1 MIAGANQKFTLQLH
15 PVRSDP
21 GALMPS
27 PSKSPHLSDAESAQ
41 WFFDHSHDLFA
52 VVSRGRLA
60 TVNPA
65 WTRVTGWT
73 RQDLVGRP
81 ALSFV
86 HPDSRQDFIETAAL
100 VRASGEAVNRLK
112 VVCKSGGWVW
122 LEGRSRLGPNGE
134 MIGAL
139 RDVTADMARR
149 AEIATSRQTRD
160 LLASSAG
167 IGVWS
172 YEPHGQHIEW
182 SRDIFTATGL
192 QPEDVAQPDQ
202 FFARLDP
209 HAQET
214 LRAAFDQAVRTG
226 QGGTIEH
233 RLRGAGD
240 QWFTYRATFRTEP
253 RADGLFAL
261 KGISQN
267 VTDVARTRDAAVW
280 GERQARR
287 LVEEAP
293 FAVALYDRDLRLQV
307 VSPRFLDIFQATEA
321 QVIGRSLHEL
331 TSGSRRRFV
340 RAVERALTGETVVR
354 REDQLHDGL
363 GRSHTLRWEARPWC
377 DAQGQ
382 IVGVITYMDDVTALS
397 EARREARANARRLR
411 VALGAAQAGVYEI
424 DHVGKSLWGSP
435 EFHRILGR
443 RVTYD
448 DVRSAVWPMIH
459 PEDVA
464 AVYDAAESWQR
475 HDEGHL
481 SAKGRSFDVR
491 VTTPHG
497 DGKWIRIFHEVRTEA
512 GGRVRKAFGLIL
524 DIDEKKRAELA
535 LVAAERAAQAAN
547 EAKAQFL
554 ANMSHEIRTPMNGVL
569 GVMHLLKR
577 EKLPGEA
584 DHLLGEALAC
594 GRMLSTLLDDV
605 IDFSRIEAGRL
616 DVTQE
621 AVDPSEL
628 AASVA
633 RLLRGQADHKGLEL
647 RVDAPDLGLILT
659 DPSRLRQALFNLVG
673 NAVKFTPAGSVTLR
687 VRRVEGEGGGAEP
700 RVAFEVIDTGI
711 GIAAEAQARLF
722 ERFQQADAS
731 TTRRFGGSGLG
742 LAITRRLAQMM
753 GGEVGFT
760 SREGAGSTFVL
771 TIAAPPAQVLATEAE
786 VADDLLQGLKILVV
800 EDNATNRLVAR
811 KILEQLGARVET
823 AEDGLDGVTTAARG
837 FDLILMDVQMPGID
851 GLEAARRIRNLPGPA
866 AKTPIIALTANVLS
880 HQRAAYLAAG
890 MDGVAA
896 KPIAPAALIAEIVRL
911 AGGQVEDAAVVA

>member
-1 MIAGANQKFTLQLH
+1 MIVDANHKFTLQLH
-15 PVRSDP
+15 HPAPFP
-21 GALMPS
+21 GAAMSS
-27 PSKSPHLSDAESAQ
+27 PPKSARLSDAESAQ

-52 VVSRGRLA
+52 VVSRGRFA

-73 RQDLVGRP
+73 RQELIGQP
-81 ALSFV
+81 ALRFV
-86 HPDSRQDFIETAAL
+86 HPESRQDFVETAGL
-100 VRASGEAVNRLK
+100 IRASGEAFHRLK
-112 VVCKSGGWVW
+112 VTCKSGGWVW
-122 LEGRSRLGPNGE
+122 LEGQSRLSPNGD
-134 MIGAL
+134 MVGAL

-149 AEIATSRQTRD
+149 AEIVAARQTRD

-167 IGVWS
+167 VGMWS
-172 YEPHGQHIEW
+172 YEPHDQYIEW
-182 SRDIFTATGL
+182 SRDLLDATGL
-192 QPEDVAQPDQ
+192 GPETIARPEQ
-202 FFARLDP
+202 FYDRLDP
-209 HAQET
+209 AEREGLTQ
-214 LRAAFDQAVRTG
+214 AFDSAVRTG
-226 QGGTIEH
+226 VGGTIEH
-233 RLRGAGD
+233 RLRGAGG

-267 VTDVARTRDAAVW
+267 VTEVARVRDAAVW

-307 VSPRFLDIFQATEA
+307 VSPRFLEIFQATEP
-321 QVIGRSLHEL
+321 QVIGRTLHEL
-331 TSGSRRRFV
+331 TSGTRKRFV

-363 GRSHTLRWEARPWC
+363 GRSHTLRWEARPWR
-377 DAQGQ
+377 DADGA
-382 IVGVITYMDDVTALS
+382 IAGVITYMDDVTALS

-424 DHVGKSLWGSP
+424 DHAGKGFWGSP

-459 PEDVA
+459 TEDVT
-464 AVYDAAESWQR
+464 AVYEAAEDWRRREDGTGSR
-475 HDEGHL
+475 
-481 SAKGRSFDVR
+481 GRSFDVR
-491 VTTPHG
+491 VMTADG
-497 DGKWIRIFHEVRTEA
+497 DGKWIRIFHEVRSDAA
-512 GGRVRKAFGLIL
+512 GRIRKAFGLIL
-524 DIDEKKRAELA
+524 DIDDKKRAELA
-535 LVAAERAAQAAN
+535 LVEAERAAQAAN
-547 EAKAQFL
+547 DAKAQFL

-577 EKLPGEA
+577 EKLPGDA

-628 AASVA
+628 ATSVA
-633 RLLRGQADHKGLEL
+633 RLLRGQAEHKGLAL

-673 NAVKFTPAGSVTLR
+673 NAVKFTLTGSVTLK
-687 VRRVEGEGGGAEP
+687 VRRLEGDAP
-700 RVAFEVIDTGI
+700 RVAFEVIDTGV
-711 GIAAEAQARLF
+711 GIAAEAQALLF

-760 SREGAGSTFVL
+760 SREGRGSTFLL
-771 TIAAPPAQVLATEAE
+771 TIAAPPAQARAAEAE
-786 VADDLLQGLKILVV
+786 IADGLLQGLKILVV

-811 KILEQLGARVET
+811 RILEQLGANVET

-851 GLEAARRIRNLPGPA
+851 GLEAARRIRNLPGA
-866 AKTPIIALTANVLS
+866 AARTPIIALTANVLS

-890 MDGVAA
+890 MNGVAA
-896 KPIAPAALIAEIVRL
+896 KPISPTALIGEIMRL
-911 AGGQVEDAAVVA
+911 AGGETEDEAVVA

>member
-1 MIAGANQKFTLQLH
+1 MT
-15 PVRSDP
+15 
-21 GALMPS
+21 S
-27 PSKSPHLSDAESAQ
+27 PSKPPRLSDAESAQ

-65 WTRVTGWT
+65 WTRTTGWT
-73 RQDLVGRP
+73 RQDLIGQP
-81 ALSFV
+81 ALRFV
-86 HPDSRQDFIETAAL
+86 HPESRQDFIETAGL

-112 VVCKSGGWVW
+112 VICKTGGWVW

-139 RDVTADMARR
+139 RDVTTDMARR
-149 AEIATSRQTRD
+149 GEIAAARQTRE

-182 SRDIFTATGL
+182 SRDIFAATGL
-192 QPEDVAQPDQ
+192 EPEDVAQPEQ
-202 FFARLDP
+202 FYQHLDP
-209 HAQET
+209 NERDA
-214 LRAAFDQAVRTG
+214 LRAAFDAAVRSG

-233 RLRGAGD
+233 RLRGARD

-307 VSPRFLDIFQATEA
+307 VSPRFLETFEATEA
-321 QVIGRSLHEL
+321 EVIGRTPHDL
-331 TSGSRRRFV
+331 TSGTRKRFV
-340 RAVERALTGETVVR
+340 RAVERALTGETLVR

-363 GRSHTLRWEARPWC
+363 GRRHTLRWEARPWR
-377 DAQGQ
+377 DAQGE

-424 DHVGKSLWGSP
+424 DHAGKSFWGSP

-459 PEDVA
+459 PDDVA
-464 AVYDAAESWQR
+464 AVYEAAEDGQR
-475 HDEGHL
+475 HREGHL
-481 SAKGRSFDVR
+481 SSKGRSFDVR
-491 VTTPHG
+491 VVTPAG
-497 DGKWIRIFHEVRTEA
+497 DERWIRIFHEVRTDPS
-512 GGRVRKAFGLIL
+512 GRIRKAFGLIL
-524 DIDEKKRAELA
+524 DIDDKKRAELA
-535 LVAAERAAQAAN
+535 LVEAERAAQAAN

-577 EKLPGEA
+577 EQLPGEA

-616 DVTQE
+616 DVTRE
-621 AVDPSEL
+621 AVDPSAL
-628 AASVA
+628 ATSVA
-633 RLLRGQADHKGLEL
+633 RLLRPQAEQKGLEL

-673 NAVKFTPAGSVTLR
+673 NAVKFTLAGSVTLR
-687 VRRVEGEGGGAEP
+687 VRRLDDDGNEAGP
-700 RVAFEVIDTGI
+700 RVTFEVIDTGV

-760 SREGAGSTFVL
+760 SREGAGSTFLL
-771 TIAAPPAQVLATEAE
+771 TIAAPPAQARAAEAE
-786 VADDLLQGLKILVV
+786 MADGLLQGLKILVV

-811 KILEQLGARVET
+811 RILEQLGASVET
-823 AEDGLDGVTTAARG
+823 ADDGLGGVTSAARG

-851 GLEAARRIRNLPGPA
+851 GLEAARRIRNLPSPA
-866 AKTPIIALTANVLS
+866 ARTPIIALTANVLS

-896 KPIAPAALIAEIVRL
+896 KPISPAALIGEIIRL
-911 AGGQVEDAAVVA
+911 AGGQVEEAAAVA

>member
-1 MIAGANQKFTLQLH
+1 MT
-15 PVRSDP
+15 
-21 GALMPS
+21 S
-27 PSKSPHLSDAESAQ
+27 PPKSPRLSDAESAQ

-52 VVSRGRLA
+52 VVVKGRFA

-73 RQDLVGRP
+73 RRDLIGQP
-81 ALSFV
+81 ALRFV
-86 HPDSRQDFIETAAL
+86 HPESHQDFIETQAL
-100 VRASGEAVNRLK
+100 IRASGEALNSLK
-112 VVCKSGGWVW
+112 VICKTGGWVW
-122 LEGRSRLGPNGE
+122 LEGHSRLGPNGE
-134 MIGAL
+134 MVGAL

-149 AEIATSRQTRD
+149 AEIAAARQTRE

-172 YEPHGQHIEW
+172 YEPHDQKIEW
-182 SRDIFTATGL
+182 SRDIFAATGL
-192 QPEDVAQPDQ
+192 EPEDVAQPEK
-202 FFARLDP
+202 FWEHLDP
-209 HAQET
+209 GEREA
-214 LRAAFDQAVRTG
+214 LRAAFDTAVRTG
-226 QGGTIEH
+226 QDGTIEH
-233 RLRGAGD
+233 RLRGARD

-280 GERQARR
+280 SERQTRR

-307 VSPRFLDIFQATEA
+307 VSPRFLETFQATEA
-321 QVIGRSLHEL
+321 GVIGRTLQDL
-331 TSGSRRRFV
+331 TSGTRKRFV
-340 RAVERALTGETVVR
+340 RAVQRALAGETLVR
-354 REDQLHDGL
+354 REDQLRDGL
-363 GRSHTLRWEARPWC
+363 GRRRTLRWEARPWR
-377 DAQGQ
+377 DAQGE

-424 DHVGKSLWGSP
+424 DHAGKGFWGSP

-443 RVTYD
+443 RVTYE

-459 PEDVA
+459 PDDVT
-464 AVYDAAESWQR
+464 AVYEAAAEWRR
-475 HDEGHL
+475 HQDDGL
-481 SAKGRSFDVR
+481 SSRGRSFDAR
-491 VTTPHG
+491 VVTPEG
-497 DGKWIRIFHEVRTEA
+497 DERWIRIFHEVRQDA
-512 GGRVRKAFGLIL
+512 SGRVRKAFGLVL
-524 DIDEKKRAELA
+524 DIDDKKRAELA
-535 LVAAERAAQAAN
+535 LVEAERAAQAAN
-547 EAKAQFL
+547 DAKAQFL

-577 EKLPGEA
+577 ANLPGEA

-616 DVTQE
+616 DVTHE

-633 RLLRGQADHKGLEL
+633 RLLRAQAEHKGLEL
-647 RVDAPDLGLILT
+647 RVDAPDVGLILT

-673 NAVKFTPAGSVTLR
+673 NAVKFTLAGSVTLR
-687 VRRVEGEGGGAEP
+687 VRRLDGDAP
-700 RVAFEVIDTGI
+700 RIAFEVIDTGV

-753 GGEVGFT
+753 GGEVDFT
-760 SREGAGSTFVL
+760 SREGLGSTFLL
-771 TIAAPPAQVLATEAE
+771 TIAAPPAESRKVEAE
-786 VADDLLQGLKILVV
+786 MADGLLQGLKVLVV

-811 KILEQLGARVET
+811 RILEQLGAKVET

-866 AKTPIIALTANVLS
+866 ARTPIIALTANVLS

-896 KPIAPAALIAEIVRL
+896 KPISPAALVGEIIRL
-911 AGGQVEDAAVVA
+911 AGGEVDEAAAVA

>member
-1 MIAGANQKFTLQLH
+1 M
-15 PVRSDP
+15 
-21 GALMPS
+21 S
-27 PSKSPHLSDAESAQ
+27 PPPADSAVTPARLSDAESAR

-52 VVSRGRLA
+52 VVSRGRFA

-73 RQDLVGRP
+73 PQDLIGQP
-81 ALSFV
+81 ALRFV
-86 HPDSRQDFIETAAL
+86 HPESRQDFIETAGL
-100 VRASGEAVNRLK
+100 IRAAGEALNRLK
-112 VVCKSGGWVW
+112 VICKNGGWVW
-122 LEGRSRLGPNGE
+122 LESQSRLGPNGE
-134 MIGAL
+134 MVGAL

-149 AEIATSRQTRD
+149 AELAVARQTRD

-182 SRDIFTATGL
+182 SRDILAATGL
-192 QPEDVAQPDQ
+192 EPEDIAQPDQ
-202 FFARLDP
+202 FYARLDP
-209 HAQET
+209 SDREGLQE
-214 LRAAFDQAVRTG
+214 AFDAAVRTG
-226 QGGTIEH
+226 VGATIEH

-240 QWFTYRATFRTEP
+240 QWFTYRSTFRTEP
-253 RADGLFAL
+253 RGEGQFAL

-293 FAVALYDRDLRLQV
+293 FAVALYDRDLRLRV
-307 VSPRFLDIFQATEA
+307 VSPRFLEIFQATEDG
-321 QVIGRSLHEL
+321 VIGRSLHEL
-331 TSGSRRRFV
+331 TSGTRKRFV
-340 RAVERALTGETVVR
+340 NAVERALQGETVVR
-354 REDQLHDGL
+354 REDQLQDGL
-363 GRSHTLRWEARPWC
+363 GRSHTLRWEARPWR
-377 DAQGQ
+377 DADGE
-382 IVGVITYMDDVTALS
+382 ISGVITYMDDVTALS
-397 EARREARANARRLR
+397 EARREARVNARRLR

-424 DHVGKSLWGSP
+424 DHLGKAFWGSP

-443 RVTYD
+443 RISYE

-459 PEDVA
+459 PDDVA
-464 AVYDAAESWQR
+464 SVYDVTQDWRRRES
-475 HDEGHL
+475 GL
-481 SAKGRSFDVR
+481 SGSRARSFEVR
-491 VTTPHG
+491 VVTPEG
-497 DGKWIRIFHEVRTEA
+497 DEKWIRIFHEVREDA
-512 GGRVRKAFGLIL
+512 NGRIRKAFGLIL

-535 LVAAERAAQAAN
+535 LVEAERAAQAAN

-577 EKLPGEA
+577 EKLPGDA

-616 DVTQE
+616 DVTRE

-628 AASVA
+628 AMSVA
-633 RLLRGQADHKGLEL
+633 RLLRAQAEHKGLEL
-647 RVDAPDLGLILT
+647 RVEAPDLGLILT

-673 NAVKFTPAGSVTLR
+673 NAVKFTLSGSVTLK
-687 VRRVEGEGGGAEP
+687 VRRLEGIEP
-700 RVAFEVIDTGI
+700 RIVFEVVDTGV
-711 GIAAEAQARLF
+711 GIAADAQARLF

-742 LAITRRLAQMM
+742 LAITRRLAEMM
-753 GGEVGFT
+753 GGDVGFT
-760 SREGAGSTFVL
+760 SHEGAGSTFLL
-771 TIAAPPAQVLATEAE
+771 TIAAPPAEARAAEAE
-786 VADDLLQGLKILVV
+786 MADGLLQGLKILVV

-811 KILEQLGARVET
+811 RILEQLGANVET

-851 GLEAARRIRNLPGPA
+851 GLEAARRIRNLPGRA
-866 AKTPIIALTANVLS
+866 ARTPIIALTANVLS

-896 KPIAPAALIAEIVRL
+896 KPIVPTALIGEIVRL
-911 AGGQVEDAAVVA
+911 AGGEVDADVAVA

>member
-1 MIAGANQKFTLQLH
+1 M
-15 PVRSDP
+15 S
-21 GALMPS
+21 S
-27 PSKSPHLSDAESAQ
+27 PQTPARLSDAESAR

-52 VVSRGRLA
+52 VVSRGRFA

-73 RQDLVGRP
+73 RQDLVGQP
-81 ALSFV
+81 ALRFV
-86 HPDSRQDFIETAAL
+86 HPDSRHDFIETASL
-100 VRASGEAVNRLK
+100 IRAAGEALNRLK
-112 VVCKSGGWVW
+112 VICKNGGWVW
-122 LEGRSRLGPNGE
+122 LESQSRLGPNGE
-134 MIGAL
+134 MVGAL

-149 AEIATSRQTRD
+149 AELATARQTRD

-172 YEPHGQHIEW
+172 YEPHGEHIEW
-182 SRDIFTATGL
+182 SRDILTATGL
-192 QPEDVAQPDQ
+192 EPEDIAQPEQ
-202 FFARLDP
+202 FFDRLEP
-209 HAQET
+209 SQREE
-214 LRAAFDQAVRTG
+214 LRAAFDRAVRTG
-226 QGGTIEH
+226 EGGTIEH

-240 QWFTYRATFRTEP
+240 QWFTYRSTFRTEP
-253 RADGLFAL
+253 RGEDLFAL

-293 FAVALYDRDLRLQV
+293 FAVALYDRDLRLRV
-307 VSPRFLDIFQATEA
+307 VSPRFLEIFESTEDR
-321 QVIGRSLHEL
+321 VIGRSLHEL
-331 TSGSRRRFV
+331 TSGTRRRFV
-340 RAVERALTGETVVR
+340 SAVERALAGETVLR
-354 REDQLHDGL
+354 REDQLYDGL
-363 GRSHTLRWEARPWC
+363 GKPHTLRWEARPWR
-377 DAQGQ
+377 DADGE
-382 IVGVITYMDDVTALS
+382 IAGVITYMDDVTALS

-424 DHVGKSLWGSP
+424 DHAGKTFWGSP

-443 RVTYD
+443 RVSFD

-459 PEDVA
+459 PGDVA
-464 AVYDAAESWQR
+464 AVYAAAKDWQR
-475 HDEGHL
+475 HEDGHL
-481 SAKGRSFDVR
+481 SGGGRSFDVR
-491 VTTPHG
+491 VVTPG
-497 DGKWIRIFHEVRTEA
+497 GGEKWIRLFHDVRADA
-512 GGRVRKAFGLIL
+512 GGRIRKAFGLIL

-535 LVAAERAAQAAN
+535 LVEAERAAQAAN

-577 EKLPGEA
+577 EKLPGDA

-616 DVTQE
+616 DVTSE

-628 AASVA
+628 AKSVA
-633 RLLRGQADHKGLEL
+633 RLLRGQAEHKGLEL
-647 RVDAPDLGLILT
+647 RVEAPDLGLILT

-673 NAVKFTPAGSVTLR
+673 NAVKFTLKGSVTLKI
-687 VRRVEGEGGGAEP
+687 RRLDGAEP
-700 RVAFEVIDTGI
+700 RIAFEVVDTGV
-711 GIAAEAQARLF
+711 GIAPEAQTRLF

-742 LAITRRLAQMM
+742 LAITRRLAEMM

-760 SREGAGSTFVL
+760 SRENVGSTFLL
-771 TIAAPPAQVLATEAE
+771 TIAAPPAEARAAEAE
-786 VADDLLQGLKILVV
+786 MADGLLQGLKILVV

-811 KILEQLGARVET
+811 RILEQLGASVET
-823 AEDGLDGVTTAARG
+823 AEDGLDGVTSAARG

-866 AKTPIIALTANVLS
+866 ARTPIIALTANVMS
-880 HQRAAYLAAG
+880 HQRVAYLAAG

-911 AGGQVEDAAVVA
+911 AGGEVEEAAVA

>member
-1 MIAGANQKFTLQLH
+1 MT
-15 PVRSDP
+15 
-21 GALMPS
+21 S
-27 PSKSPHLSDAESAQ
+27 PAKSPRLSDAESAR
-41 WFFDHSHDLFA
+41 WFFDHAQDLFA
-52 VVSRGRLA
+52 VVAQGRFA

-65 WTRVTGWT
+65 WTRATGWT
-73 RQDLVGRP
+73 RDDLIDQP
-81 ALSFV
+81 ALRFV
-86 HPDSRQDFIETAAL
+86 HPDSRQDFIEAAAL
-100 VRASGEAVNRLK
+100 IRAAGEAFSSLK
-112 VVCKSGGWVW
+112 VICKSGGWIWV
-122 LEGRSRLGPNGE
+122 EGQSRLGPNGE
-134 MIGAL
+134 MIAAV
-139 RDVTADMARR
+139 RDVTADVARR
-149 AEIATSRQTRD
+149 EELSAARQTRE

-172 YEPHGQHIEW
+172 YEPHERRIEW
-182 SRDIFTATGL
+182 SRDILAATGL
-192 QPEDVAQPDQ
+192 GPHDVALPEH
-202 FFARLDP
+202 FFDRLDP
-209 HAQET
+209 AEREG
-214 LRAAFDQAVRTG
+214 LRAAFDAAVRDG
-226 QGGTIEH
+226 QGATIEH
-233 RLRGAGD
+233 RLRGARG

-307 VSPRFLDIFQATEA
+307 VSPRFLEIFQATEA

-331 TSGSRRRFV
+331 TSGTRKRFV
-340 RAVERALTGETVVR
+340 NAVERALTGETVVR

-363 GRSHTLRWEARPWC
+363 GRSHTLRWEARPWR
-377 DAQGQ
+377 DPEGE

-397 EARREARANARRLR
+397 QARREARANARRLR
-411 VALGAAQAGVYEI
+411 VALGAAKAGVYEI
-424 DHVGKSLWGSP
+424 DHAGKSFWGSP

-443 RVTYD
+443 RVTYE

-459 PEDVA
+459 PDDVA
-464 AVYDAAESWQR
+464 ALYDAAEIWRRDDAQ
-475 HDEGHL
+475 L
-481 SAKGRSFDVR
+481 SARGRSFDVR
-491 VTTPHG
+491 VMTSDG
-497 DGKWIRIFHEVRTEA
+497 EGKWIRIFHEVRTDP

-535 LVAAERAAQAAN
+535 LVEAERAAQAAN

-554 ANMSHEIRTPMNGVL
+554 ANMSHEIRTPMNGVM

-577 EKLPGEA
+577 EKLPDEA
-584 DHLLGEALAC
+584 GHLLTEALAC

-616 DVTQE
+616 AVTRE

-628 AASVA
+628 AGSVA
-633 RLLRGQADHKGLEL
+633 RLLRAQAEPKGLEL
-647 RVDAPDLGLILT
+647 RVDAPDLGLVLT
-659 DPSRLRQALFNLVG
+659 DPSRLRQALFNLIG
-673 NAVKFTPAGSVTLR
+673 NAIKFTPAGSVTLR
-687 VRRVEGEGGGAEP
+687 VRRLDGEAPDGEP
-700 RVAFEVIDTGI
+700 RIVFEVADTGI
-711 GIAAEAQARLF
+711 GIAADAQMRLF

-742 LAITRRLAQMM
+742 LAITRRLAEMM

-760 SREGAGSTFVL
+760 SCEGVGSTFQL
-771 TIAAPPAQVLATEAE
+771 IIAAPPAEARPAEAE
-786 VADDLLQGLKILVV
+786 MSDGLLQGLKILVV

-811 KILEQLGARVET
+811 RILEQLGASVET
-823 AEDGLDGVTTAARG
+823 AENGLDGVTAAARG

-851 GLEAARRIRNLPGPA
+851 GLEAARRIRGLPGPSA
-866 AKTPIIALTANVLS
+866 LTPIIALTANVMS

-896 KPIAPAALIAEIVRL
+896 KPISPAALIGEIVRV
-911 AGGQVEDAAVVA
+911 AGGEVGDTAAVA

>member
-1 MIAGANQKFTLQLH
+1 M
-15 PVRSDP
+15 S
-21 GALMPS
+21 S
-27 PSKSPHLSDAESAQ
+27 PPTPARLSDAESAQ

-52 VVSRGRLA
+52 VVSRGRFA

-73 RQDLVGRP
+73 RQDLIGQP
-81 ALSFV
+81 ALRFV
-86 HPDSRQDFIETAAL
+86 HPDSRQDFIETASL
-100 VRASGEAVNRLK
+100 IRAAGEAKGRLK
-112 VVCKSGGWVW
+112 VICKTGGWVW
-122 LEGRSRLGPNGE
+122 LENQSRLGPNGE
-134 MIGAL
+134 MVGAL

-149 AEIATSRQTRD
+149 AELSTARQTRE

-182 SRDIFTATGL
+182 SRDILTATGL
-192 QPEDVAQPDQ
+192 EPEDIAQPDQ
-202 FFARLDP
+202 FFDRLDP
-209 HAQET
+209 SEREG
-214 LRAAFDQAVRTG
+214 LRAAFDRAVRTG
-226 QGGTIEH
+226 EGDTIEH

-253 RADGLFAL
+253 RADGVFAL

-293 FAVALYDRDLRLQV
+293 FAVALYDRDLRLRV
-307 VSPRFLDIFQATEA
+307 VSPRFLEIFQSTEDR
-321 QVIGRSLHEL
+321 VIGRSLHEL
-331 TSGSRRRFV
+331 TSGTRTRFV
-340 RAVERALTGETVVR
+340 SAVERALAGETVLR
-354 REDQLHDGL
+354 REDQLQDGL
-363 GRSHTLRWEARPWC
+363 GQVHTLRWEARPWR
-377 DAQGQ
+377 DADGE
-382 IVGVITYMDDVTALS
+382 IAGVITYMDDVTALS

-424 DHVGKSLWGSP
+424 DHAGKTFWGSP

-443 RVTYD
+443 RITYD
-448 DVRSAVWPMIH
+448 DVRSAVWPMIY
-459 PEDVA
+459 PADVA
-464 AVYDAAESWQR
+464 AVYEAAEAWR
-475 HDEGHL
+475 PREHGHP

-491 VTTPHG
+491 VGSREG
-497 DGKWIRIFHEVRTEA
+497 DGKWIRIFHEVRLDTT
-512 GGRVRKAFGLIL
+512 GRVSKAFGLIL

-535 LVAAERAAQAAN
+535 LVEAERAAQAAN

-577 EKLPGEA
+577 EKLPGDA

-616 DVTQE
+616 DVTSE

-628 AASVA
+628 AMSVA
-633 RLLRGQADHKGLEL
+633 RLLRGQAEHKGLEL
-647 RVDAPDLGLILT
+647 RVEAPDLGLILT

-673 NAVKFTPAGSVTLR
+673 NAVKFTLKGSVTLK
-687 VRRVEGEGGGAEP
+687 VRRIERGEP
-700 RVAFEVIDTGI
+700 RIVFEVVDTGV
-711 GIAAEAQARLF
+711 GIASEAQGRLF

-753 GGEVGFT
+753 GGEVGFS
-760 SREGAGSTFVL
+760 SRENVGSTFLL
-771 TIAAPPAQVLATEAE
+771 TIAAPPAQARAAEAE
-786 VADDLLQGLKILVV
+786 MADGLLQGLKILVV

-811 KILEQLGARVET
+811 RILEQLGASVET
-823 AEDGLDGVTTAARG
+823 ADDGLDGVTCAARG

-866 AKTPIIALTANVLS
+866 ARTPIIALTANVMS

-896 KPIAPAALIAEIVRL
+896 KPIAPAALIGEIVRL
-911 AGGQVEDAAVVA
+911 AGGEMEEEAAVA

>member
-1 MIAGANQKFTLQLH
+1 
-15 PVRSDP
+15 
-21 GALMPS
+21 MPS
-27 PSKSPHLSDAESAQ
+27 PPKSARLSDAESAR

-52 VVSRGRLA
+52 VVSRGRFA
-60 TVNPA
+60 TVNAA

-73 RQDLVGRP
+73 RQELIGQP
-81 ALSFV
+81 ALRFV
-86 HPDSRQDFIETAAL
+86 HPESRPDFIETASL
-100 VRASGEAVNRLK
+100 IRATGEAVNRLK
-112 VVCKSGGWVW
+112 VTCKAGGWVW
-122 LEGRSRLGPNGE
+122 LEGQSRLGPNGE
-134 MIGAL
+134 MVGTF

-149 AEIATSRQTRD
+149 AEIAAAHQTRE

-167 IGVWS
+167 IGLWS
-172 YEPHGQHIEW
+172 YEPHEQSIEW
-182 SRDIFTATGL
+182 SRDLLETTGL
-192 QPEDVAQPDQ
+192 GAETIARPES
-202 FFARLDP
+202 FYARLDP
-209 HAQET
+209 AEREG
-214 LRAAFDQAVRTG
+214 LVEAFERAVRTG
-226 QGGTIEH
+226 EGGTIEH
-233 RLRGAGD
+233 RLRGVGG

-267 VTDVARTRDAAVW
+267 VTEVARTRDAAVW

-307 VSPRFLDIFQATEA
+307 VSPRFLEIFQADEA
-321 QVIGRSLHEL
+321 RVIGRSLHEL
-331 TSGSRRRFV
+331 TSGSRKRFV
-340 RAVERALTGETVVR
+340 RGVERALTGQTVVR

-363 GRSHTLRWEARPWC
+363 GRSHTLRWEARPWR
-377 DAQGQ
+377 DADGA
-382 IVGVITYMDDVTALS
+382 IAGVITYMDDVTALS
-397 EARREARANARRLR
+397 QARREARANARRLR

-424 DHVGKSLWGSP
+424 DHVEKAFWGSP

-443 RVTYD
+443 KVTYD

-464 AVYDAAESWQR
+464 AVYAAAEARRRADNGDRESG
-475 HDEGHL
+475 E
-481 SAKGRSFDVR
+481 RSFDVR
-491 VTTPHG
+491 VMTPDG
-497 DGKWIRIFHEVRTEA
+497 DGKWIRIFHEVRSDA
-512 GGRVRKAFGLIL
+512 SGRIRKAFGLIL
-524 DIDEKKRAELA
+524 DIDDKKRAELA
-535 LVAAERAAQAAN
+535 LVEAERAAQAAN
-547 EAKAQFL
+547 DAKAQFL

-621 AVDPSEL
+621 AVDPCEL
-628 AASVA
+628 AMGVA
-633 RLLRGQADHKGLEL
+633 RLLRAQAEHKGLQL
-647 RVDAPDLGLILT
+647 HVDAPDIGLVLT

-673 NAVKFTPAGSVTLR
+673 NAVKFTLAGSVTLK
-687 VRRVEGEGGGAEP
+687 VRRLDGGEP
-700 RVAFEVIDTGI
+700 RVVFEVTDTGV

-753 GGEVGFT
+753 GGEVVFT
-760 SREGAGSTFVL
+760 SREGVGSTFLL
-771 TIAAPPAQVLATEAE
+771 TIAAPPAQARAAEAE
-786 VADDLLQGLKILVV
+786 MADGLLEGLRILVV

-811 KILEQLGARVET
+811 RILEQLGASVET

-866 AKTPIIALTANVLS
+866 ARTPIIALTANVLS

-896 KPIAPAALIAEIVRL
+896 KPISPTALIGEIVRL
-911 AGGQVEDAAVVA
+911 AGGEVQAEAAVA

>member
-1 MIAGANQKFTLQLH
+1 
-15 PVRSDP
+15 
-21 GALMPS
+21 MPS
-27 PSKSPHLSDAESAQ
+27 PPKTPRLSDAESAQ

-52 VVSRGRLA
+52 VVSRGRFA

-65 WTRVTGWT
+65 WTRVTGWA
-73 RQDLVGRP
+73 RHELIGQP
-81 ALSFV
+81 ALRFV
-86 HPDSRQDFIETAAL
+86 HPDSHQDFTEAAAL
-100 VRASGEAVNRLK
+100 IRAAGEAFHRFK
-112 VVCKSGGWVW
+112 VVCKTGEWVW
-122 LEGRSRLGPNGE
+122 LEGQSRLGPNGE
-134 MIGAL
+134 MVAAL

-149 AEIATSRQTRD
+149 AEVTAARQTRE
-160 LLASSAG
+160 LLASAAG

-182 SRDIFTATGL
+182 SRDILATTGL
-192 QPEDVAQPDQ
+192 EPEDVSQPEQ
-202 FFARLDP
+202 FYDRLDP
-209 HAQET
+209 SERDG
-214 LRAAFDQAVRTG
+214 LRAAFDAAVRTG
-226 QGGTIEH
+226 QGATIEH
-233 RLRGAGD
+233 RLRGARD

-267 VTDVARTRDAAVW
+267 VTDVALTRDAAVW

-293 FAVALYDRDLRLQV
+293 FAVALYDRYLRLQV
-307 VSPRFLDIFQATEA
+307 VSPRFLEIFQAREA
-321 QVIGRSLHEL
+321 DVIGRTLHEL
-331 TSGSRRRFV
+331 TSGSRKRFV
-340 RAVERALTGETVVR
+340 RAVERALTGETVLR
-354 REDQLHDGL
+354 REDQLDDGL
-363 GRSHTLRWEARPWC
+363 GRTHTLRWEARPWR
-377 DAQGQ
+377 DADGA

-424 DHVGKSLWGSP
+424 DHVGKGFWGSP

-443 RVTYD
+443 RVTYE

-459 PEDVA
+459 PGDVA
-464 AVYDAAESWQR
+464 AVYEAAEDWQR
-475 HDEGHL
+475 HRDGHL
-481 SAKGRSFDVR
+481 SSRGRSFDVR
-491 VTTPHG
+491 VVTPDG
-497 DGKWIRIFHEVRTEA
+497 DERWIRIFHEVRLDGA
-512 GGRVRKAFGLIL
+512 GRVRKAFGLIL
-524 DIDEKKRAELA
+524 DIDDKKRAELA
-535 LVAAERAAQAAN
+535 LVEAERAAQAAS

-554 ANMSHEIRTPMNGVL
+554 ANMSHEIRTPMNGVM

-584 DHLLGEALAC
+584 NHLLGEALAC

-621 AVDPSEL
+621 AVDPSEV
-628 AASVA
+628 AESVA
-633 RLLRGQADHKGLEL
+633 RLLRAQAEHKGLEL
-647 RVDAPDLGLILT
+647 RVEAPDVGLILT
-659 DPSRLRQALFNLVG
+659 DPSRLRQALFNLIG
-673 NAVKFTPAGSVTLR
+673 NAVKFTLDGSVTLR
-687 VRRVEGEGGGAEP
+687 VRRLEGSGSETEP
-700 RVAFEVIDTGI
+700 RIGFEVVDTGV
-711 GIAAEAQARLF
+711 GIPAEAQARLF

-760 SREGAGSTFVL
+760 SQEGVGSTFLL
-771 TIAAPPAQVLATEAE
+771 TIAAPPAQARAAE
-786 VADDLLQGLKILVV
+786 PEMADGLLQGLKILVV

-811 KILEQLGARVET
+811 RILEQLGASVET
-823 AEDGLDGVTTAARG
+823 ADDGLGGVTAAARG

-851 GLEAARRIRNLPGPA
+851 GLEAARRIRNLPSPA
-866 AKTPIIALTANVLS
+866 ARTPIIALTANVLS

-896 KPIAPAALIAEIVRL
+896 KPIVPAALIGEIVRL
-911 AGGQVEDAAVVA
+911 AGSEPEDAAAVA

>member
-1 MIAGANQKFTLQLH
+1 MSSPQ
-15 PVRSDP
+15 
-21 GALMPS
+21 MPAR
-27 PSKSPHLSDAESAQ
+27 LSDAESAR

-52 VVSRGRLA
+52 VVSEGRFA

-73 RQDLVGRP
+73 REDLIGQP
-81 ALSFV
+81 ALRFV
-86 HPDSRQDFIETAAL
+86 HPDSRHDFIETAGL
-100 VRASGEAVNRLK
+100 IRAAGEALGRLK
-112 VVCKSGGWVW
+112 VICKTGGWVW
-122 LEGRSRLGPNGE
+122 LENQSRLGPNGE
-134 MIGAL
+134 MVGAL

-149 AEIATSRQTRD
+149 AELATARQTRE

-182 SRDIFTATGL
+182 SRDILTATGL
-192 QPEDVAQPDQ
+192 EPEDIAQPDQ
-202 FFARLDP
+202 FFERLDP
-209 HAQET
+209 SEREG
-214 LRAAFDQAVRTG
+214 LRQAFDRAVRTG
-226 QGGTIEH
+226 EGATIEH

-253 RADGLFAL
+253 RADGMFAL

-293 FAVALYDRDLRLQV
+293 FAVALYDRDLRLRV
-307 VSPRFLDIFQATEA
+307 VSPRFLEIFQSTENK
-321 QVIGRSLHEL
+321 VIGRSLHEL
-331 TSGSRRRFV
+331 TSGTRTRFV
-340 RAVERALTGETVVR
+340 SAVERALAGETVLR
-354 REDQLHDGL
+354 REDQLHDGK
-363 GRSHTLRWEARPWC
+363 GQAHTLRWEARPWR
-377 DAQGQ
+377 DADGE
-382 IVGVITYMDDVTALS
+382 IAGVITYMDDVTALS

-424 DHVGKSLWGSP
+424 DHAGKTFWGSP

-443 RVTYD
+443 RITYD
-448 DVRSAVWPMIH
+448 DVRSTVWPMIH
-459 PEDVA
+459 PNDVA
-464 AVYDAAESWQR
+464 AVYEAAETWR
-475 HDEGHL
+475 PHEHGHA

-491 VTTPHG
+491 VGGPEG
-497 DGKWIRIFHEVRTEA
+497 DGKWIRIFHEIRLDAA
-512 GGRVRKAFGLIL
+512 GRISKAFGLIL

-535 LVAAERAAQAAN
+535 LVEAERAAQAAN

-577 EKLPGEA
+577 EKLPGDA

-616 DVTQE
+616 DVTSE

-628 AASVA
+628 AMSVA
-633 RLLRGQADHKGLEL
+633 RLLRGQAEHKGLEL
-647 RVDAPDLGLILT
+647 RVEAPDLGLILT

-673 NAVKFTPAGSVTLR
+673 NAVKFTLKGSVTLKVSR
-687 VRRVEGEGGGAEP
+687 IEGGEP
-700 RVAFEVIDTGI
+700 RIAFEVVDTGV
-711 GIAAEAQARLF
+711 GIAPEAQGRLF

-760 SREGAGSTFVL
+760 SRENLGSTFLL
-771 TIAAPPAQVLATEAE
+771 TIAAPPAKVQVAEAE
-786 VADDLLQGLKILVV
+786 MVDGLLEGLKILVV

-811 KILEQLGARVET
+811 RILEQLGASVET
-823 AEDGLDGVTTAARG
+823 ADDGLDGVIAAARG

-866 AKTPIIALTANVLS
+866 ARTPIIALTANVMS

-911 AGGQVEDAAVVA
+911 AGGEVEEEAAVA

>member
-1 MIAGANQKFTLQLH
+1 M
-15 PVRSDP
+15 S
-21 GALMPS
+21 S
-27 PSKSPHLSDAESAQ
+27 PLTPARLSDAESAQ

-52 VVSRGRLA
+52 VVAKGRFA

-73 RQDLVGRP
+73 REDLIGQP
-81 ALSFV
+81 ALRFV
-86 HPDSRQDFIETAAL
+86 HPDSHQDFIDTAAL
-100 VRASGEAVNRLK
+100 IRAAGQALNRLK
-112 VVCKSGGWVW
+112 VICKTGGWVW
-122 LEGRSRLGPNGE
+122 LENQSRLGPNGE
-134 MIGAL
+134 MVGAL

-149 AEIATSRQTRD
+149 AELATARKTRE

-182 SRDIFTATGL
+182 SRDILTATGL
-192 QPEDVAQPDQ
+192 EPEDIAQPDQ
-202 FFARLDP
+202 FFDRLDP
-209 HAQET
+209 SEREG
-214 LRAAFDQAVRTG
+214 LREAFDRAVRTG
-226 QGGTIEH
+226 EGATIEH

-253 RADGLFAL
+253 RADSLFAL

-293 FAVALYDRDLRLQV
+293 FAVALYGLDLRLQV
-307 VSPRFLDIFQATEA
+307 VSPRFLEIFQATEE

-331 TSGSRRRFV
+331 TSGTRRRFV
-340 RAVERALTGETVVR
+340 SAVERALAGETVLR

-363 GRSHTLRWEARPWC
+363 GQAHTLRWEARPWR
-377 DAQGQ
+377 DADGE
-382 IVGVITYMDDVTALS
+382 IAGVITYMDDVTALS

-424 DHVGKSLWGSP
+424 DHAGKAFWGSP

-443 RVTYD
+443 RITYD

-459 PEDVA
+459 PNDVA
-464 AVYDAAESWQR
+464 AVYEAAEAWR
-475 HDEGHL
+475 PHEHGHP

-491 VTTPHG
+491 VGSPER
-497 DGKWIRIFHEVRTEA
+497 DGKWIRIFHEVRLDAA
-512 GGRVRKAFGLIL
+512 GRIGKAFGLIL

-535 LVAAERAAQAAN
+535 LVEAERAAQAAN

-577 EKLPGEA
+577 ETLPGDA
-584 DHLLGEALAC
+584 NHLLGEALAC

-605 IDFSRIEAGRL
+605 IDFSRIEAGRM
-616 DVTQE
+616 DVTSE

-628 AASVA
+628 ALSVA
-633 RLLRGQADHKGLEL
+633 RLLRGQAEHKGLEL
-647 RVDAPDLGLILT
+647 RVEAPDLGLILT

-673 NAVKFTPAGSVTLR
+673 NAVKFTLKGSVTLK
-687 VRRVEGEGGGAEP
+687 VRRIEGVEP
-700 RVAFEVIDTGI
+700 HIAFEVIDTGV
-711 GIAAEAQARLF
+711 GIAPEAQTRLF

-742 LAITRRLAQMM
+742 LAITRRLAEMM
-753 GGEVGFT
+753 GGEVSFT
-760 SREGAGSTFVL
+760 SDENVGSTFLL
-771 TIAAPPAQVLATEAE
+771 TIAAPPAQMQVADA
-786 VADDLLQGLKILVV
+786 VIADDLLAGLKILVV

-811 KILEQLGARVET
+811 RVLEQLGARVET
-823 AEDGLDGVTTAARG
+823 ADDGLDGVAAAARG

-851 GLEAARRIRNLPGPA
+851 GLEAARRIRNLSGSA
-866 AKTPIIALTANVLS
+866 ARTPIIALTANVLS

-911 AGGQVEDAAVVA
+911 AGGEMEGQAAVA